1 MWSPRNILL
10 PRTRLI
16 GCQIRIRSQLSMN
29 FTPDIVQCPPLHHN
43 VDLFFNIYLCLFG
56 NNNIEI
62 VPRNQDVLCQR
73 WEEEGWGQRWRPWQ
87 GHWGKPGEKNRPHH
101 LGLLVININQHYQ
114 SVFGLWTSLTPH
126 KIPLL
131 RRTDKMLKS
140 SPWHIQNLKT
150 PVHFSLNMKSTF
162 LGHLTFQ
169 SKTLARLPGT
179 WLRRPSKHCWP
190 PSKVPRPPCQE
201 MHSF

>member
-1 MWSPRNILL
+1 MSSSPSQCWLVLQYLSIFVWQEQYWNC
-10 PRTRLI
+10 PR
-16 GCQIRIRSQLSMN
+16 
-29 FTPDIVQCPPLHHN
+29 D
-43 VDLFFNIYLCLFG
+43 
-56 NNNIEI
+56 
-62 VPRNQDVLCQR
+62 QDVLCQR
-73 WEEEGWGQRWRPWQ
+73 WEEEGGGQRWRSWQ
-87 GHWGKPGEKNRPHH
+87 GHWGKTGEKNRPHH

>member
-43 VDLFFNIYLCLFG
+43 VDLFFNIYLYLCG

-73 WEEEGWGQRWRPWQ
+73 WEEEGGGQRWRSWQ
-87 GHWGKPGEKNRPHH
+87 GHWGKPGEKNHPHH
-101 LGLLVININQHYQ
+101 LGLLVINSNG
-114 SVFGLWTSLTPH
+114 SAGLRTSLIPH
-126 KIPLL
+126 KIPSDSLVE
-131 RRTDKMLKS
+131 TDGQNIKVLKS
-140 SPWHIQNLKT
+140 SPWHIQNLYICRFLENSYSLVLK
-150 PVHFSLNMKSTF
+150 HEEHLSWASDFSIRN
-162 LGHLTFQ
+162 
-169 SKTLARLPGT
+169 P
-179 WLRRPSKHCWP
+179 
-190 PSKVPRPPCQE
+190 
-201 MHSF
+201 

>member
-1 MWSPRNILL
+1 MSSSP
-10 PRTRLI
+10 
-16 GCQIRIRSQLSMN
+16 SQCWLVLQCLS
-29 FTPDIVQCPPLHHN
+29 VSL
-43 VDLFFNIYLCLFG
+43 YLCG

-169 SKTLARLPGT
+169 SETLARLPGT
-179 WLRRPSKHCWP
+179 WLRTQWGDP
-190 PSKVPRPPCQE
+190 PNTADPPPKSHDLLAKKCTPFNVIYLIQIY
-201 MHSF
+201 FDVII